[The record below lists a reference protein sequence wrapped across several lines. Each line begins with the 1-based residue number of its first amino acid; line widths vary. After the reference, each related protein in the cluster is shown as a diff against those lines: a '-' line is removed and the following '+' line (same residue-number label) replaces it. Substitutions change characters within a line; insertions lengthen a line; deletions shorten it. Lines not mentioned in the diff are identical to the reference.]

1 MPIKS
6 FLIKTCPVCD
16 TKLTVEKGQKDGV
29 IKLIC
34 PNKLCDGSAIK
45 KLQKGIEILEIKGL
59 GPANIEKI
67 YNAGITS
74 SIDLFNP
81 EIFNEENLLK
91 SGEFQEGKTLSNL
104 LESVFSIKEI
114 DINKAIYSL
123 QIMVPKEDETG
134 YISIGRSLSL
144 EIGKLFSGVK
154 YDFEGLSIQ
163 VREEII
169 DTNSELYLS
178 IYDSLKQF
186 ENFGIKI
193 KYFEKIVKPK
203 EVKKLTKKVH
213 FQDEPTSLSMTKDE
227 LLEKLS
233 WSETTLEDSD
243 MLVVE
248 DETKGDLINI
258 AKEQNIKITTYKKIK
273 LLYL

>member
-6 FLIKTCPVCD
+6 FLITNCPVCD

-91 SGEFQEGKTLSNL
+91 SSEFQEGKTLSNL
-104 LESVFSIKEI
+104 LESVSSIKEI
-114 DINKAIYSL
+114 DVNKAIYSL
-123 QIMVPKEDETG
+123 QIMVPKDDDTG

-144 EIGKLFSGVK
+144 EIGKLLSDVK
-154 YDFEGLSIQ
+154 YDFDGLSIQ
-163 VREEII
+163 VREEIV
-169 DTNSELYLS
+169 DKNSELYLY
-178 IYDSLKQF
+178 ITDSLKQF
-186 ENFGIKI
+186 EKFGVKI
-193 KYFEKIVKPK
+193 KYFEKVVKTK

-213 FQDEPTSLSMTKDE
+213 FQDDPISLSMTKE
-227 LLEKLS
+227 QLLEKLS

-243 MLVVE
+243 MLIVE
-248 DETKGDLINI
+248 DETKGDLVKI
-258 AKEQNIKITTYKKIK
+258 AKEKNIKITTYKKIK